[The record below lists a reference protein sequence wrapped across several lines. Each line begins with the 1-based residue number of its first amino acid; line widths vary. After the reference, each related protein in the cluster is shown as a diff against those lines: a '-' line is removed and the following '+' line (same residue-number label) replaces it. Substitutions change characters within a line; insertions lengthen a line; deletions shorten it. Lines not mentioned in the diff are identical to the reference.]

1 METPAPAATTTATT
15 TTTATEPQAPPPLFA
30 DVVFHIVSS
39 DTLPP
44 SLAAS
49 VPQLLTTAGATAALP
64 LDSHIRIDLASVTH
78 IISTTV
84 DFPGYTEAERFMIPV
99 VTPAWV
105 TASRDKGRMVHA
117 RPYNPDPRFF
127 FSGVMATVAE
137 LPEGDKE
144 AICGGVVAMG
154 GQYTGHLTRFTTHVV
169 ALNLDND
176 KCRQALRKNL
186 SVKIVLPHWF
196 DDCLKLARRIPED
209 PYLLPDPE
217 IARVPSSAPIPLPQG
232 PDLSYSHDRRPPTLD
247 GSSEDPPTPR
257 PSFSAFDGKSVF
269 LATDL
274 DISLRLRGVLGE
286 VIQGAGGAI
295 VATIEDATV
304 LVCHYRAGPD
314 YKHALRH
321 GLEIGN
327 LTWLYWIFAHSAWA
341 SPLRRLLH
349 FPLPPGGVQGMQDMI
364 ITVSNYGGDARLYL
378 ENLVEACGARFTKS
392 MKAENT
398 HLVTAR
404 EHSEKCTAAREW
416 NINMVNHL
424 WLEECYAKGKVMS
437 LANRRYAMWPPRT
450 NLMEVVG
457 MTAIDVGALEKEEEE
472 EEEGEEEGVGGSGGG
487 GDAMSVDEADED
499 AVVKGASGL
508 AISERKAPPP
518 QRQRVSTPS
527 KWSRSIDTPMSVS
540 SSGRKAK
547 EAAAARLH
555 DSVMPDVMRYQQEL
569 KRKGGVMGTGRKRR
583 TGSFGGSV
591 DSGSEDDSAA
601 GRPGGAK
608 KAKRV
613 KPKVFLLLTAYK
625 GWVENPGREESDK
638 RGLAA
643 LGIQCVADPAA
654 CTHLAAPH
662 IVRTEKFCC
671 ALARAPIIVSTS
683 WISACLSTAT
693 IADTTPHL
701 LHDPAGE
708 QKLGIRLSESLARA
722 RANGGQLLAGQTI
735 YCAPNVHGGFD
746 TYRKIVEANGG
757 VCVAF
762 RGAKRAGAVA
772 AEGKGREERWVLL
785 SSDEEGDRK
794 LWGAFGRMV
803 KGAGGAAVVVKT
815 DWLLDA
821 AMGQRVGWGGGYE
834 FEK

>member
-1 METPAPAATTTATT
+1 METTK
-15 TTTATEPQAPPPLFA
+15 
-30 DVVFHIVSS
+30 
-39 DTLPP
+39 
-44 SLAAS
+44 
-49 VPQLLTTAGATAALP
+49 LLTTSGATPATP

-78 IISTTV
+78 IVSTTV

-105 TASRDKGRMVHA
+105 TASLDKGRMVHV

-169 ALNLDND
+169 ALNMDND

-186 SVKIVLPHWF
+186 NVKIVLPHWF

-217 IARVPSSAPIPLPQG
+217 ITRVPSSAPIPLPQG
-232 PDLSYSHDRRPPTLD
+232 PDLTYSHDRRPPPLD
-247 GSSEDPPTPR
+247 GASEDPPTPR

-269 LATDL
+269 LAPDL

-286 VIQGAGGAI
+286 VIQGAGGAM
-295 VATIEDATV
+295 VSAVEDASV
-304 LVCHYRAGPD
+304 LVCQFRAGTD
-314 YKHALRH
+314 YKYALRR

-327 LTWLYWIFAHSAWA
+327 LTWLYWIFAHSTWA

-349 FPLPPGGVQGMQDMI
+349 FPLPPGGVPGMQGMI

-424 WLEECYAKGKVMS
+424 WLEECYAKGTVMS

-457 MTAIDVGALEKEEEE
+457 MTGVDVGALEEEDRD
-472 EEEGEEEGVGGSGGG
+472 GEAA
-487 GDAMSVDEADED
+487 DAMSVDGDGDGAEED
-499 AVVKGASGL
+499 AVVRGASGL
-508 AISERKAPPP
+508 AISERKEEAPPP
-518 QRQRVSTPS
+518 PPRQQQQRQQRVSTPS
-527 KWSRSIDTPMSVS
+527 RWSRDIEAPQSVS

-555 DSVMPDVMRYQQEL
+555 DSIMPDVMKYQQEL

-583 TGSFGGSV
+583 TGSFGDMASMGA
-591 DSGSEDDSAA
+591 DSGSEGEGWG
-601 GRPGGAK
+601 GRSGGAK
-608 KAKRV
+608 KVKVAAATAQGKRV

-625 GWVENPGREESDK
+625 GWVENPGKEESDK

-643 LGIQCVADPAA
+643 LGIQCVADPAV

-683 WISACLSTAT
+683 WISACLSSST

-708 QKLGIRLSESLARA
+708 QKLNMVLSESLSRA
-722 RANGGQLLAGQTI
+722 RANAGKLLAGQTI
-735 YCAPNVHGGFD
+735 YCAPNVHGGFE

-762 RGAKRAGAVA
+762 RMAKRVVS
-772 AEGKGREERWVLL
+772 AEGKGKEVEEERWVLL

-794 LWGAFGRMV
+794 LWGAFARMV
-803 KGAGGAAVVVKT
+803 KGAGGTPVVVKT

-821 AMGQRVGWGGGYE
+821 AMGQRVRWEGG
-834 FEK
+834 